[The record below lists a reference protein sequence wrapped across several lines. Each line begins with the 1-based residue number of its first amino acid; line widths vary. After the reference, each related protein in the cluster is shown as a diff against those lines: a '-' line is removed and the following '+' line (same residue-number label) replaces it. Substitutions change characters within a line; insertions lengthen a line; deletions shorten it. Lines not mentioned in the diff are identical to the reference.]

1 MRSRYF
7 VTGTS
12 LLIGSVVVTLAVIVS
27 PAMTGLQQESAT
39 NLKRTTSTQYGPLT
53 GADREFVVK
62 VRLAG
67 LWEYPAGKIGL
78 QKGTTE
84 QIKTAGKH
92 LIDGHQQLDA
102 VARDIAPKL
111 GIPLPNK
118 PTQQQQGFVDTMN
131 AKTGKDF
138 DTYYANILRITH
150 GQIFS
155 AIAKIRD
162 TSKNTLVRQLASQ
175 ANNTVLDHI
184 TQMEKTGMVDFE
196 SAITQITT
204 TPTQGPEF
212 TTPPKTAPGEPTF
225 VVGTAK
231 ASPPNGA
238 ASTPDNGGEQPLD
251 PEAVNGAGVG
261 AASGPGGVTTPPA
274 VSTPPPAAR

>member
-27 PAMTGLQQESAT
+27 PVMTGLTQESAT
-39 NLKRTTSTQYGPLT
+39 NLSKMQDNQFGPLS
-53 GADREFVVK
+53 GADKDFVVK

-78 QKGTTE
+78 EKGTTE

-92 LIDGHQQLDA
+92 LLDGHQLLDA
-102 VARDIAPKL
+102 ISREIAPKL
-111 GIPLPNK
+111 GITLPNK
-118 PTQQQQGFVDTMN
+118 PTPQQQSFVDTMN

-138 DTYYANILRITH
+138 DTYYANILRVTH

-155 AIAKIRD
+155 SIAKIRQ
-162 TSKNTLVRQLASQ
+162 TSKNSLVRKLASQ

-184 TQMEKTGMVDFE
+184 TQMEKTGMVNFD
-196 SAITQITT
+196 SAVADITT
-204 TPTQGPEF
+204 TPTQGPEY
-212 TTPPKTAPGEPTF
+212 TKPPQPAPGEPTF
-225 VVGTAK
+225 IVGTSK
-231 ASPPNGA
+231 PTPPPNA
-238 ASTPDNGGEQPLD
+238 VSTADNGGEQSLD
-251 PEAVNGAGVG
+251 PNVVNGAGVG
-261 AASGPGGVTTPPA
+261 AASGEGGVTTPPA
-274 VSTPPPAAR
+274 VSSAPPVVP